1 MRSLTPPVLLRIQC
15 CNIGNWFE
23 SSIGSLTMKR
33 KRGKAKPRQN
43 KSNAVVENEPD
54 LSMSY
59 PEADKTVQDDVCV
72 EFDSAINTQT
82 LQTDF
87 SMRKQPLCFEKL
99 VNEKSENNV
108 SSLGNRTCQ
117 EESRLLHQDP
127 RYNEEELSAALLV
140 IKIIMKSDAAQPF
153 NVPVDPDLLGIP
165 DYYDIIDT
173 PMDFG
178 TIRKNLEDG
187 VKYVN
192 SEDVFRDVQLI
203 WQNCSK
209 YNKKGAYVL
218 ELMKR
223 VKINFMKFWA
233 EAKLYVEP
241 VRMIKGYSHLQP
253 PHSRR
258 GKECK
263 DGSGTNNS
271 ACQLHQM
278 GPHQE
283 QSGCPSLTNS
293 QIHKAPGPPTND
305 RWQNKHAHGVAVG
318 QDTDNSIHQEQRHQ
332 ALLNNKQ
339 VITPPVESNTRHRNH
354 GHNIGYSVGSDTDNS
369 AHKLDN
375 LVQHIQLQSQQF
387 PIAHEYQPSNA
398 SRVGQRKLRQKYPVG
413 PDNFIIP
420 CQLQGPRSLSLEQSQ
435 HQSNRE
441 RNQPQQ
447 SCNQPYSLLS
457 QPDTSSNRPQASVQQ
472 QNTSSNQSQ
481 PDSSSSQSQ
490 SPQQQPEVQNDITST
505 SKKGQSRTRGPTRCL
520 KLWNRDGK
528 RIYVTT
534 DNSGQPVGDQASKLI
549 SFLGTVARDGFT
561 APLIY
566 ADWRAMPEAN
576 KEKMWQQVQS
586 KFDIDPICKDWA
598 LKSLGRKWKDWK
610 AKLKIAHYNTHAT
623 NEERIADRDERV
635 PLDQWVALVSY
646 WSSAEGEAR
655 SARNK
660 ANRAHYKYGNATG
673 AKRSAHSQLQDNNM
687 QQHDTSY
694 NIQKNQ
700 EENFTEIMAQDKHS
714 QVVTN
719 GLDMSRSKS
728 KGSMPTRAEA
738 LKMVSVANL
747 EVREMKEKMSVMEQT
762 CAQMATQMSTMMA
775 MISSMQK
782 SQDKQNSSVDVAGP
796 SAFRGSPQQ
805 IGHDNDIAF
814 RPISVA
820 DTPDASEDEMQR
832 QTRSNKRSQM
842 VQVPPLRNKIKRTR
856 ASRK

>member
-1 MRSLTPPVLLRIQC
+1 
-15 CNIGNWFE
+15 
-23 SSIGSLTMKR
+23 MKR

-241 VRMIKGYSHLQP
+241 VRMIK
-253 PHSRR
+253 
-258 GKECK
+258 
-263 DGSGTNNS
+263 
-271 ACQLHQM
+271 
-278 GPHQE
+278 
-283 QSGCPSLTNS
+283 
-293 QIHKAPGPPTND
+293 APGPPTND

-354 GHNIGYSVGSDTDNS
+354 GHNIGYS
-369 AHKLDN
+369 
-375 LVQHIQLQSQQF
+375 
-387 PIAHEYQPSNA
+387 
-398 SRVGQRKLRQKYPVG
+398 RKLRQKYPVG

-481 PDSSSSQSQ
+481 PDS
-490 SPQQQPEVQNDITST
+490 NITST

-673 AKRSAHSQLQDNNM
+673 AKRSAHVREEVLDGQAVNKASASSQLQDNNM

-782 SQDKQNSSVDVAGP
+782 SQDKQNSSIASWYIQVKDYSSHTSFMV
-796 SAFRGSPQQ
+796 
-805 IGHDNDIAF
+805 HDSMS
-814 RPISVA
+814 R
-820 DTPDASEDEMQR
+820 
-832 QTRSNKRSQM
+832 
-842 VQVPPLRNKIKRTR
+842 LTR